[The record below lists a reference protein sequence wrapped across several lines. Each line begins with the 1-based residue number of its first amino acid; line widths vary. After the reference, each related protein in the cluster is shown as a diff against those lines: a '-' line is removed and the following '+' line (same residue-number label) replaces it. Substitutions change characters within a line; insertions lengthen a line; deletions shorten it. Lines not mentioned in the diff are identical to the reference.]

1 MVVPVENIQESI
13 NIKEQSIIFVRSYS
27 VGGFR
32 LDGIKPAFWRIV
44 MVNGFISCWIN
55 CVNRWRGAQ
64 VLRVSF
70 FAWVLGVL
78 VGGGGAVVVA
88 GPPDKVVEV
97 GAGSPIEIQIDPY
110 GIEWCVVG
118 DVNNPPFPGHKDTG
132 DFEGEGSI
140 PYVYRMTRTEIKVR
154 EYLDFVIAYAP
165 FYDGNPRS
173 SDLTGAYIFGSGSG
187 DDYKAEI
194 PPGMEELGTTMSMR
208 MAARFCNW
216 MHNGRV
222 NEKWAFETGV
232 YDTSTFTRN
241 EDGSFNDDYTKSP
254 DARYWIPSVGEWL
267 KGVYYDPNRF
277 GNGAGGW
284 WRQPNGSDKP
294 ARIGLPL
301 SAGVAAWA
309 GETNAS
315 LGRTFFNDFHW
326 WSSGL
331 YPEKHSPWGLLDT
344 SGGASEMTDVWE
356 FGSEVLEDAFFVPYE
371 DEAGTYGAWLPVVPW
386 VSIAWGVRLASRV
399 PVQKINSR

>member
-1 MVVPVENIQESI
+1 MEFDFERDQFLSLWRFIMMNGIS
-13 NIKEQSIIFVRSYS
+13 SYLVNFS
-27 VGGFR
+27 DRRGGAR
-32 LDGIKPAFWRIV
+32 
-44 MVNGFISCWIN
+44 
-55 CVNRWRGAQ
+55 
-64 VLRVSF
+64 VLRCVG
-70 FAWVLGVL
+70 FAFMGLVVGLM
-78 VGGGGAVVVA
+78 VGGGRTVVA
-88 GPPDKVVEV
+88 GPPDKVVR
-97 GAGSPIEIQIDPY
+97 AGGWSPIEIEVDPY

-118 DVNNPPFPGHKDTG
+118 DVNNPPFPGHKYTG
-132 DFEGEGSI
+132 DFKGEGSV

-173 SDLTGAYIFGSGSG
+173 MDLTGAYIFGSGSG
-187 DDYKAEI
+187 EDYKAEI

-216 MHNGRV
+216 MQNGRV

-267 KGVYYDPNRF
+267 KGVYYDPNRY
-277 GNGAGGW
+277 GVGMSGW
-284 WRQPNGSDKP
+284 WRQPNGSDAP
-294 ARIGLPL
+294 ARIGFPL
-301 SAGVAAWA
+301 SAGLALRA

-315 LGRTFFNDFHW
+315 LGRFYIDFHW

-356 FGSEVLEDAFFVPYE
+356 FGSAIEDYAMYVPME
-371 DEAGTYGAWLPVVPW
+371 DEAGTYGGLVLHFPT
-386 VSIAWGVRLASRV
+386 IAIGWGVRLASRV
-399 PVQKINSR
+399 PVQNINPR